1 MPRQSTIPRQSSPLF
16 CRLSRGTVR
25 RPIRGCSSGEEEPGS
40 ASPSSVTRSPA
51 SPLSSAAQGLF
62 ALAVAGLALIFENGA
77 MVLEGETAGPVKQR
91 IRWYQVDGDPDRV
104 RQLWE
109 SSDDGGK
116 SWTVAFD
123 GLYVRK
129 KE

>member
-1 MPRQSTIPRQSSPLF
+1 MPRQSTIPRQSSPVF
-16 CRLSRGTVR
+16 CRLSRGTFR
-25 RPIRGCSSGEEEPGS
+25 RPIRGCSS
-40 ASPSSVTRSPA
+40 
-51 SPLSSAAQGLF
+51 
-62 ALAVAGLALIFENGA
+62 
-77 MVLEGETAGPVKQR
+77 GETAGPVKQR
-91 IRWYQVDGDPDRV
+91 IRRDQVDGDPDRV